1 VDLGSTVT
9 WRLTPP
15 PNSGEEPIE
24 ITFTVIGM
32 IDRDSEQA
40 GVADTLMAPTGS
52 VPTVIRPDSVVT
64 IADINETYTD
74 EAMIEFAQIPNA
86 FAIEI
91 GFIVQLAERL
101 LDQLIAI
108 PALVAVLA
116 LVAGIAIIANTVALD
131 TQERRRQIGI
141 MKAIGLKGYRVLG
154 QLMFENGYTGL
165 VAGLVGV
172 GIGLIATILVGV
184 LGDANQVGQTLKI
197 MPAIR
202 LVVMAIF
209 VSLTATLFA
218 AWTAARESPMDVLRY
233 E

>member
-1 VDLGSTVT
+1 
-9 WRLTPP
+9 
-15 PNSGEEPIE
+15 
-24 ITFTVIGM
+24 
-32 IDRDSEQA
+32 
-40 GVADTLMAPTGS
+40 
-52 VPTVIRPDSVVT
+52 
-64 IADINETYTD
+64 
-74 EAMIEFAQIPNA
+74 
-86 FAIEI
+86 
-91 GFIVQLAERL
+91 
-101 LDQLIAI
+101 
-108 PALVAVLA
+108 
-116 LVAGIAIIANTVALD
+116 
-131 TQERRRQIGI
+131 